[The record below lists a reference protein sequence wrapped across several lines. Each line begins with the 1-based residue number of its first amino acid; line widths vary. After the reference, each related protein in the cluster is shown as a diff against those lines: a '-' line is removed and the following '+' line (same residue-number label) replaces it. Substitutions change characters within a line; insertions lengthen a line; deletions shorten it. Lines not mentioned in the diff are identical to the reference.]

1 VVILGPLYDGSV
13 ILTLAAGRRRHFI
26 FFVNAVLLKVSEKT
40 GDLRFAP
47 LTQDLGISRPNIRR
61 PANIFS
67 LEFVGSIAM
76 LDFIVDDVFTN
87 LGSHFS
93 LSLVPDL

>member
-1 VVILGPLYDGSV
+1 MVILGPLYDGPV
-13 ILTLAAGRRRHFI
+13 ILTPAARRRRHFI
-26 FFVNAVLLKVSEKT
+26 FFVIVVLLKVSKKT

-47 LTQDLGISRPNIRR
+47 LTQDLGISGPDIRR

-93 LSLVPDL
+93 LSLIPDL